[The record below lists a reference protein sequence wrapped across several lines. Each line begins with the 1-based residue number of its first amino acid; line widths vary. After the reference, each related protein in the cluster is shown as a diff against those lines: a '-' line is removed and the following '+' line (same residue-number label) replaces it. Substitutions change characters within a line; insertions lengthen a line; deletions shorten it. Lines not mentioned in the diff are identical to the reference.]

1 MNHIAIFLPSLR
13 GGGAQRVAIDI
24 ANGLVR
30 RGYEIDMVLATN
42 VGVYQSLLDKKIRLI
57 DLGVSHMYQSVVSLR
72 AYLNESKPATL
83 FAIQRHA
90 VIAAWLAKKLS
101 SWNGRFIARETNS
114 FDKVP
119 GRNESWRDLA
129 ILFLIKRIYRYVD
142 CVIAPSS
149 GIARDLDYLSNVQ
162 IVPNPVCIPP
172 PGKSLQRSKPYMLAV
187 GSLDN
192 QKRFDDLIKAYA
204 SFIKLNDDDYE
215 LIILGEGK
223 ERESLMELAVNL
235 GVESSIELPGFVDDP
250 FMYMREAAV
259 FVLSS
264 AWEGLPN
271 VLLQAMACGAPVVA
285 TDCKHGPREILAGG
299 KYGELV
305 PVGDID
311 AMAAAMSRQV
321 RRGRVAFPPEA
332 LAPYDYEAVLD
343 SYQKILIGKV
353 SQ

>member
-1 MNHIAIFLPSLR
+1 MGVSIFLPSLR
-13 GGGAQRVAIDI
+13 GGGAQRVGLDL
-24 ANGLVR
+24 ANGFVS
-30 RGYEIDMVLATN
+30 RGYKTDLILAKN
-42 VGVYQSLLDKKIRLI
+42 EGVYFNLLKEKVTLHTFNKKNVSRSFFDLVTYFKEHNPQYFISIQRNATLISLL
-57 DLGVSHMYQSVVSLR
+57 
-72 AYLNESKPATL
+72 
-83 FAIQRHA
+83 
-90 VIAAWLAKKLS
+90 AAKYSGWK
-101 SWNGRFIARETNS
+101 GFFIARETNS

-119 GRNESWRDLA
+119 GRNESWRDLV

-142 CVIAPSS
+142 CVVAPSI

-172 PGKSLQRSKPYMLAV
+172 PGKSLQRSKPYVLAV

-204 SFIKLNDDDYE
+204 NFIKFNDDYE

-223 ERESLMELAVNL
+223 EREKLMKLAANL

-321 RRGRVAFPPEA
+321 RRGRVAYPPEA

-343 SYQKILIGKV
+343 SYQKILINSV